1 MKTAYRYILAA
12 IFAFSAVTS
21 CIRENVD
28 DCETPVELNFLY
40 FGNGI
45 VDIFPE
51 RIDSVLMY
59 IYELPS
65 NSLQNTVRL
74 SKDDLL
80 KKQGAKLRLVPG
92 DYRIVCWGN
101 AGDGSVIDTDNFI
114 LTDREHAESGTS
126 DGIEELYFGD
136 VFLTVPLTLRPVEE
150 TVVYESSYIMMRVE
164 LLGFGNVGNISVNPV
179 NGTTDA
185 GLLSDASEPAVILAH
200 ENHSAH
206 IDFDNNPSDDVKTDY
221 VPELAAHPD
230 EEDSY
235 IAEYLVPKFDNETD
249 ADLSVYRNDTGEL
262 FYSRPMSEL
271 MDELGIV
278 IDDRNEQM
286 VNLKLSVSVSG
297 GQVIV
302 EVLGW
307 NSEIVYPEL

>member
-12 IFAFSAVTS
+12 IFALSAFTG

-28 DCETPVELNFLY
+28 DCETPVELKFLY

-45 VDIFPE
+45 VDIFQE

-65 NSLQNTVRL
+65 NSLQKTTRI

-80 KKQGAKLRLVPG
+80 KMQGAKLRLVPG

-101 AGDGSVIDTDNFI
+101 AGDGSVIDLDGKR
-114 LTDREHAESGTS
+114 LMDREYAENGTS

-136 VFLTVPLTLRPVEE
+136 VILTVPLTLRPVEE
-150 TVVYESSYIMMRVE
+150 TVVYEASYIMMKVE
-164 LLGFGNVGNISVNPV
+164 LLGFGNIGNISVNPV
-179 NGTTDA
+179 EGTSSTIQYA
-185 GLLSDASEPAVILAH
+185 GGSNQLVTLAH

-206 IDFDNNPSDDVKTDY
+206 IDFDNQPSDDVLTDY
-221 VPELAAHPD
+221 IPVLSAHPD

-235 IAEYLVPKFDNETD
+235 ITDYLVPRFDNGTG
-249 ADLSVYRNDTGEL
+249 ATLSIYRNDTGEL

-278 IDDRNEQM
+278 IDDRNEQL
-286 VNLKLSVSVSG
+286 VHLKLKTYVSG
-297 GQVIV
+297 GEVHV

-307 NSEIVYPEL
+307 NSEIVFPGL